1 MGKVWLLSPRACA
14 GGKPDLGRSSLTE
27 AGEESNVQSKR
38 LIKVKDEWFQAD
50 LEKQIPVL

>member
-1 MGKVWLLSPRACA
+1 M
-14 GGKPDLGRSSLTE
+14 LGESLTWAGAAE